1 MAFGVG
7 AGGSGIGDYFAD
19 LFHRNS
25 TASGQPSVEDAQKK
39 VTENPNDPGARLQL
53 ANALQAA
60 KRPEDAIRELS
71 ATWPFDQRTPTCSS
85 SSVRFT
91 TSAR

>member
-39 VTENPNDPGARLQL
+39 VTEHPNDPGARLQL

-60 KRPEDAIRELS
+60 KRPEDAIRELERYV
-71 ATWPFDQRTPTCSS
+71 ALRPKDANVLQQLGALYDQLR
-85 SSVRFT
+85 
-91 TSAR
+91 